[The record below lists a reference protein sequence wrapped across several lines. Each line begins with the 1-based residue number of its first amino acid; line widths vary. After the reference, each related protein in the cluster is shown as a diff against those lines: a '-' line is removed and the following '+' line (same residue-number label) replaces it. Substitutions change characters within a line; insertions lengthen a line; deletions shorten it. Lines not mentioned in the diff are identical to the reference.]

1 MSPLFDTLSRYS
13 GSFKVPNM
21 IKKSEYSNIQPYI
34 TKDGSIIRELMHPF
48 VHLNH
53 NQSLAE
59 AIIPKGAATLLHK
72 HLNSEEIYH
81 VLSGSGIMTIDNDQF
96 EVKEGDT
103 ICIPP
108 LTPHCVKNSGSILLK
123 ILCACA
129 PPYSHSDTELL

>member
-1 MSPLFDTLSRYS
+1 M
-13 GSFKVPNM
+13 V
-21 IKKSEYSNIQPYI
+21 KKSEYSNIRPYI

-48 VHLNH
+48 VHFNQ

-59 AIIPKGAATLLHK
+59 AIIPQGAATLLHK
-72 HLNSEEIYH
+72 HLHSEEIYH
-81 VLSGSGIMTIDNDQF
+81 VLSGSGVMTAGNDQF
-96 EVKEGDT
+96 EIKAGDT

-108 LTPHCVKNSGSILLK
+108 LTPHSVKNSGAVLLK